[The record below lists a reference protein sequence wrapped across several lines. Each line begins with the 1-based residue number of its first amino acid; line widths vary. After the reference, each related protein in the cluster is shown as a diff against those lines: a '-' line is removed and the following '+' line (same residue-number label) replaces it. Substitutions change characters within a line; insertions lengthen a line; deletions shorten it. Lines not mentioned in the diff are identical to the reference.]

1 MNVIEAVEEAFKG
14 KRIRRKEWFFIDK
27 ERCVYVYGY
36 RGFDGKITYLL
47 EHREGSKEE
56 TPVSFSGTDI
66 LANDWEVLEE

>member
-56 TPVSFSGTDI
+56 TPASFSGTDI